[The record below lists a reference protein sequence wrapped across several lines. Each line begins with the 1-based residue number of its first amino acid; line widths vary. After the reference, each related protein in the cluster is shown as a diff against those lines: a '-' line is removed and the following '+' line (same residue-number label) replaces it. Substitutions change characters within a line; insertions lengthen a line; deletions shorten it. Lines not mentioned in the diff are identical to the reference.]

1 MRNLPTPPPPP
12 PPTKTPE
19 SSNPYAAAVKDT
31 GFEGAPRERSG
42 RSFRF
47 NPKGKYVA
55 LANQLRQD
63 NQLEALKQRIAESS
77 RKAGFDGD
85 MVIEKTLKVHNST
98 SREQS
103 CFADID
109 CFVRDLHHRLRN
121 GGMRRYC
128 QPNLTMIWSLDPNT

>member
-1 MRNLPTPPPPP
+1 MRNVPTPPPPP

-63 NQLEALKQRIAESS
+63 NQLEALKQRIAESA

-85 MVIEKTLKVHNST
+85 MVIEKNLKVYS
-98 SREQS
+98 SISWKQS
-103 CFADID
+103 CFTDM
-109 CFVRDLHHRLRN
+109 N
-121 GGMRRYC
+121 
-128 QPNLTMIWSLDPNT
+128 